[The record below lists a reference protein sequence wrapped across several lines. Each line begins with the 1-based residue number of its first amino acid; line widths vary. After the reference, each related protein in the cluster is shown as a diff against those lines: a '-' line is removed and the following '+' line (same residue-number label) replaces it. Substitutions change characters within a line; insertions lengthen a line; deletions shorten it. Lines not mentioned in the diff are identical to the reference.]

1 RKGGKVS
8 AVTTMGCL
16 KSAAVTLLL
25 LFFLLNV
32 ADSYPNFDSSSM
44 SCGECSLGLN
54 RVFSRDRPIYQ
65 CMGCCFS
72 RAYPTPQTAMQ
83 TMAIPKN
90 ITSEATCCVAKHSYE
105 TKVDDITVRNHTE
118 CHCSTC
124 YYHKLI

>member
-1 RKGGKVS
+1 MVS
-8 AVTTMGCL
+8 AVTTMGCM
-16 KSAAVTLLL
+16 KSAAGTLLL
-25 LFFLLNV
+25 WFFLLNV
-32 ADSYPNFDSSSM
+32 ADSYPNFDSPSM
-44 SCGECSLGLN
+44 GCGECSLGLN
-54 RVFSRDRPIYQ
+54 RVLSRDRPIYQ
-65 CMGCCFS
+65 CKGCCFS

-105 TKVDDITVRNHTE
+105 TKVDDFPVRNHTE